1 MKAAM
6 ALAVV
11 ACCSI
16 LCTLKSMRGLELVEA
31 RATAVGLGASSPQ
44 SPSSQR
50 ATEMMLADKIQALVQ
65 QRKMIMSLG
74 QEGDNKSPQEME
86 KKARFTSLASND
98 GRKAVKHAHRLG
110 MKRMAGRAMHR
121 MHSSVHPVMH
131 RKVHPVMHSKLHNGK
146 FPRVHTNRLGGSA
159 MQHRRTTFAG
169 RKKLAEKLH
178 VLKQQRLRLLSQ
190 ERDAERE
197 KLALQDAEGYFHSTP
212 INHGGNAVKHVPAL
226 GKKNIFPHGLL
237 SLDDKRARKKMIRTS
252 LDGLDDLAE
261 HSEMGSEEGD
271 EDENDEDD
279 VDDGKLKI
287 EVEGDYNTIA
297 LAGQD
302 ANAYVGPHDPDASHL
317 STCGCCG
324 NVGCGCCGAPPA
336 LPPVP
341 STPPL
346 PPSRPFG
353 CSCCGR
359 SFCSCG
365 CDEPQGHWVFAK
377 KEGPPSGKWL
387 YHPHLGKPTGK
398 KFFFFDVFG
407 VL

>member
-1 MKAAM
+1 MATAGRKASGVYMKAAM
-6 ALAVV
+6 VLAVV

-16 LCTLKSMRGLELVEA
+16 LCTLKEMRGVELMEA
-31 RATAVGLGASSPQ
+31 RATAVGLGASSLQ
-44 SPSSQR
+44 SPSQR
-50 ATEMMLADKIQALVQ
+50 ATEIMLADKIQALVQ
-65 QRKMIMSLG
+65 QRKMIISLG
-74 QEGDNKSPQEME
+74 QEGDNKAPQEME

-98 GRKAVKHAHRLG
+98 GRKAVKHAPRLG
-110 MKRMAGRAMHR
+110 MKRMAGRT
-121 MHSSVHPVMH
+121 MHSMH
-131 RKVHPVMHSKLHNGK
+131 NS
-146 FPRVHTNRLGGSA
+146 
-159 MQHRRTTFAG
+159 MQHRRKMFAG

-190 ERDAERE
+190 ERDAKRE
-197 KLALQDAEGYFHSTP
+197 KLALQDAEGYFHSTSR
-212 INHGGNAVKHVPAL
+212 NHAVKHVPAL

-252 LDGLDDLAE
+252 LHGLDDLTQ
-261 HSEMGSEEGD
+261 HSEMGSEEEGD

-302 ANAYVGPHDPDASHL
+302 ANAYLGPHDPDASHL

-324 NVGCGCCGAPPA
+324 NVGCGCSCAPP
-336 LPPVP
+336 PPATCGCCGNVGCACCGG
-341 STPPL
+341 PPL

-398 KFFFFDVFG
+398 KFDVFG

>member
-1 MKAAM
+1 
-6 ALAVV
+6 
-11 ACCSI
+11 
-16 LCTLKSMRGLELVEA
+16 
-31 RATAVGLGASSPQ
+31 
-44 SPSSQR
+44 
-50 ATEMMLADKIQALVQ
+50 
-65 QRKMIMSLG
+65 
-74 QEGDNKSPQEME
+74 
-86 KKARFTSLASND
+86 
-98 GRKAVKHAHRLG
+98 
-110 MKRMAGRAMHR
+110 
-121 MHSSVHPVMH
+121 VMH
-131 RKVHPVMHSKLHNGK
+131 RKVHPVMHVGK
-146 FPRVHTNRLGGSA
+146 FTRVHGLGGSA

-169 RKKLAEKLH
+169 RKNLAERLH

-252 LDGLDDLAE
+252 LDGLDDHAQ
-261 HSEMGSEEGD
+261 HSELGSEEEGD
-271 EDENDEDD
+271 EDEDEDDEDD

-297 LAGQD
+297 LAGED
-302 ANAYVGPHDPDASHL
+302 ANAYLGPHDPDASQL
-317 STCGCCG
+317 STCGCCGNVGCACSCAPPPPATCGCCG

-341 STPPL
+341 STCGCCGNVGCACCGGPPL

-398 KFFFFDVFG
+398 KFDVFG